1 MKIKVHILDL
11 DSKEAT
17 LDSNADT
24 FVRSSWISLWRAV
37 SLTSNLSSNDATQS
51 KHDVISTNLR
61 IISCSYE
68 RLFFLAN
75 QFWDNVKSEL
85 TLYPNNARI
94 LPLIKSYQR
103 SRVLQYRAY
112 IRVHLLTCRA
122 KRCWYLDSLT
132 VHNYMTRRYNKLN
145 ISKSNSFFL
154 SHFLFSPGLYQMVD
168 GICNY
173 KALSSK
179 SNWMN

>member
-1 MKIKVHILDL
+1 MTQRKV
-11 DSKEAT
+11 
-17 LDSNADT
+17 NM
-24 FVRSSWISLWRAV
+24 
-37 SLTSNLSSNDATQS
+37 TS
-51 KHDVISTNLR
+51 ISTNLR

-68 RLFFLAN
+68 RLIFLAN

-94 LPLIKSYQR
+94 LPLIKYDQS

-112 IRVHLLTCRA
+112 ILSTYLLA
-122 KRCWYLDSLT
+122 GQKRWWYLDSLT